1 MVSLHSS
8 ENNAKNHKK
17 YNQGIKKCRYNL
29 MQEKNKQMR
38 SVLHGEE
45 KAKRR
50 SVQF

>member
-1 MVSLHSS
+1 
-8 ENNAKNHKK
+8 
-17 YNQGIKKCRYNL
+17 

-50 SVQF
+50 PVNSEWYSENIPVKVIHCFS